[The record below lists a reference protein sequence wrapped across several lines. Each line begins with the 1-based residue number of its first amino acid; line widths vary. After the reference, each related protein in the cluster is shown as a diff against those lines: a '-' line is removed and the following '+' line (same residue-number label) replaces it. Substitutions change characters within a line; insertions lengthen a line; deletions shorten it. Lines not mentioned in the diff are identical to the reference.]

1 MSVSE
6 EDQLWYTRGGFMQP
20 LPKHGK
26 PPDNDDDN
34 DDSCAASELL
44 VLLVVVKKFDFM
56 AGFAVA
62 NDSQSPKFSS
72 KLPFFNIIVQ
82 KYQGSRFSE
91 SVTAHR
97 DPKYF
102 SFSTAYRSAFAKFV
116 KEELPAEEVIGNGS
130 PVCSSLSASV
140 TWLLTLHVLKPAT
153 AEFKANANHTEFR
166 EDEEKKGVSP

>member
-6 EDQLWYTRGGFMQP
+6 EDQLWYTRGGFIQP

-26 PPDNDDDN
+26 APDN
-34 DDSCAASELL
+34 DDSCAAAELL

-97 DPKYF
+97 DPKYL
-102 SFSTAYRSAFAKFV
+102 SFSTAYRSAFERFV
-116 KEELPAEEVIGNGS
+116 KELPAEEVIGNGS

-153 AEFKANANHTEFR
+153 AEFKAMQTTKTELR
-166 EDEEKKGVSP
+166 EDEEEKGGSP

>member
-1 MSVSE
+1 
-6 EDQLWYTRGGFMQP
+6 
-20 LPKHGK
+20 
-26 PPDNDDDN
+26 
-34 DDSCAASELL
+34 
-44 VLLVVVKKFDFM
+44 M

-91 SVTAHR
+91 SETAHR

-102 SFSTAYRSAFAKFV
+102 SFSTAYRSAFARFV

-153 AEFKANANHTEFR
+153 AEFKANANHQNR
-166 EDEEKKGVSP
+166 A

>member
-1 MSVSE
+1 
-6 EDQLWYTRGGFMQP
+6 MQP